1 VTDAVLAPLVVLGL
15 GVAASPLAAIAAI
28 LLVTSPGGRTKGG
41 AFVAGWA
48 GGLAVLGGLVVALEG
63 AVAVGG
69 ADGPGLLVSVGSLA
83 LGLVL
88 LGYGLLRWIR
98 RPGPGDDDPSPKWMA
113 AFDPITA
120 GRALAT
126 GAVLAAAKPKNL
138 VLTIAAA
145 TAIAEGGLSTPAA
158 AGALA
163 VYVLVASATAGAPL
177 VVAVAM
183 GERAG
188 PVLAGWRAWLTAHN
202 AAIMTVVL
210 LAFGAILAWRGATG
224 LA

>member
-1 VTDAVLAPLVVLGL
+1 VSDGVIAPLVALGL
-15 GVAASPLAAIAAI
+15 GVAASPVAAIAAI
-28 LLVTSPGGRTKGG
+28 LLVASPGGRAKGG

-48 GGLAVLGGLVVALEG
+48 GGLVVLGGAVVALEG
-63 AVAVGG
+63 AIGIGSGDGSSRLVAI
-69 ADGPGLLVSVGSLA
+69 GSIA
-83 LGLVL
+83 LGGIL
-88 LGYGLLRWIR
+88 LAYGLLRWLR

-113 AFDPITA
+113 AFDSISAP
-120 GRALAT
+120 RAFVT

-138 VLTIAAA
+138 VLTLAAG
-145 TAIAEGGLSTPAA
+145 TAIAEQGLAAPAA
-158 AGALA
+158 AAALA
-163 VYVLVASATAGAPL
+163 AYVLVASATAL
-177 VVAVAM
+177 VPVLVAVAM

-210 LAFGAILAWRGATG
+210 VAFGAILVWRGATG